1 MKESRFGQGFRLFGE
16 GTGGDDEGV
25 DMVAN
30 RVGDLINTDS
40 LAKHC
45 SDSEELLSSTRTTL
59 LSNLS

>member
-1 MKESRFGQGFRLFGE
+1 MKESRFGQGFRISGE

-25 DMVAN
+25 VMVAN

-45 SDSEELLSSTRTTL
+45 SVRWVKKIFFSIFKIG
-59 LSNLS
+59 